1 MLTWV
6 SANLA
11 NIAVVAVL
19 VLIVGLALRRMLWN
33 KKAGKSSCGCD
44 CASCPSCASC
54 SRTTKKSDNTQG

>member
-11 NIAVVAVL
+11 NIAVAAL
-19 VLIVGLALRRMLWN
+19 LLLIVGLALRRMLWN

-44 CASCPSCASC
+44 CASCPSCGSC
-54 SRTTKKSDNTQG
+54 GGTVRKSDNS